1 MWSFRC
7 IRISPVLMPVSAE
20 SRQSSISTTGY
31 LDGLGRRSIRF
42 DREFGA
48 TLECLHV
55 RPELR
60 AYEDALLSQA
70 CAISELG
77 EAQVVR
83 IRSLEREQGR
93 LVVISELPRGDRL
106 SDVFDSRSAGAA
118 STIEATFGF
127 LLQVLPTL
135 SALHRASVVHGAIAP
150 GRVMVDSTGRVVLAD
165 AIFGT
170 ALPRLNL
177 SSERL
182 WHELQI
188 AFAPGHGLA
197 GAAADVAQAALCSI
211 AVVVGRQLES
221 EDPHQAL
228 PAMIEHVAELA
239 HARGGDRLSKDVRT
253 LFRSLLPVPGGA
265 SQATAAEALDNVRE
279 IANRDLDQD
288 ACAAAFAQFVRYEAT
303 ATVIATFDAAR
314 AEIEPI
320 DSVGAED
327 AADAASEPVPVRP
340 AAPLSVPATEYTPTR
355 SMFGL
360 GPDGEALDV
369 VGIASFTE
377 RGRAL
382 LAAAPFPWKIAAA
395 AVLVVGFG
403 VFAARSFMQ
412 GDGGTVNAS
421 TSPAPAAAAPVPGS
435 LDSASGSS
443 GTATTGGLSVNSQP
457 AGARV
462 LIDGVKSGHTPLRLD
477 SVAPGRHI
485 VTTILGG
492 VSTKRTVRVEAG
504 KTAVV
509 DIAGVSAEQTGWVT
523 IKSPVRLD
531 VAEAGRQLGTSD
543 QPRIQ
548 LAPGTHSITLS
559 NRTVA
564 YSSVH
569 TVRVTAAEEAVL
581 TVAPTGRVNLNAQPW
596 AEVWIDGTRAG
607 ETPLAN
613 LQVLLGSREFVFKH
627 PQHGERKLTA
637 TVSTNPI
644 ALTVDFT
651 KPSQR
656 P

>member
-1 MWSFRC
+1 MAAS
-7 IRISPVLMPVSAE
+7 VE
-20 SRQSSISTTGY
+20 SRHSSISTTGY

-70 CAISELG
+70 CAISGLG

-93 LVVISELPRGDRL
+93 LVVISELPPADRL
-106 SDVFDSRSAGAA
+106 SDVFDSRSAAAA

-127 LLQVLPTL
+127 LLRVLPALAT
-135 SALHRASVVHGAIAP
+135 LHRASVVHGAIAP
-150 GRVMVDSTGRVVLAD
+150 GRVMVESSGRVVLAD

-177 SSERL
+177 SPQRL

-188 AFAPGHGLA
+188 AFSPGHGLPGA
-197 GAAADVAQAALCSI
+197 GADVAQAALCGV
-211 AVVVGRQLES
+211 AVALGRHLET

-253 LFRSLLPVPGGA
+253 LFRSLLPVGGSA
-265 SQATAAEALDNVRE
+265 TQATAAEALDRVQE
-279 IANRDLDQD
+279 IAGRDLDRD
-288 ACAAAFAQFVRYEAT
+288 ACTTAFVNFVRYDAA
-303 ATVIATFDAAR
+303 ATVIATFDAGR
-314 AEIEPI
+314 VEFEQPVVHI
-320 DSVGAED
+320 DAVEAVVTPD
-327 AADAASEPVPVRP
+327 PAPLTPPAAASDG
-340 AAPLSVPATEYTPTR
+340 YTPTR
-355 SMFGL
+355 SLFGI
-360 GPDGEALDV
+360 GSD
-369 VGIASFTE
+369 GIAADPVSTVSFMQ

-382 LAAAPFPWKIAAA
+382 LEAAPFQWKIAAA
-395 AVLVVGFG
+395 AALVIGIGFAG
-403 VFAARSFMQ
+403 RTLTGGSDTVDAA
-412 GDGGTVNAS
+412 
-421 TSPAPAAAAPVPGS
+421 TSPAPALNAPAPVPVPVPEVAAKPS
-435 LDSASGSS
+435 
-443 GTATTGGLSVNSQP
+443 TGKLNVMTQP

-462 LIDGVKSGHTPLRLD
+462 LIDGVQSGHTPLRLD
-477 SVAPGRHI
+477 SVAPGRHT
-485 VTTILGG
+485 VTTIIAD

-504 KTAVV
+504 KTVVV
-509 DIAGVSAEQTGWVT
+509 DIPAAAAARTGWVT
-523 IKSPVRLD
+523 IQSPVRLE
-531 VAEAGRQLGTSD
+531 VTEAGRQVGTSD
-543 QPRIQ
+543 QQRI
-548 LAPGTHSITLS
+548 LLGPGRHSLTLS
-559 NRTVA
+559 NRAVA
-564 YSSVH
+564 YSSAH
-569 TVRVTAAEEAVL
+569 TVEVTAGQEAVL
-581 TVAPTGRVNLNAQPW
+581 KVSPTGRVNLNAQPW
-596 AEVWIDGTRAG
+596 AEVWIDGARAG

-613 LQVLLGSREFVFKH
+613 LQVPLGSRQFLFKH
-627 PQHGERKLTA
+627 PQYGERRLTA
-637 TVSTNPI
+637 TVSTTPI